1 MIKMNMIKIRDTNKQ
16 LKDENNSIERR
27 YRSIICYTFL
37 CSNPATHL
45 LVKGGCPNY
54 FEYFICR
61 KCVKFYYGLSSFD
74 WDNLNIVDVY
84 KLM

>member
-1 MIKMNMIKIRDTNKQ
+1 MNKMNMRKIRDTTKE
-16 LKDENNSIERR
+16 LKDENDLIERR
-27 YRSIICYTFL
+27 YRSITCCTFL

-61 KCVKFYYGLSSFD
+61 KMCQILLWVIIF
-74 WDNLNIVDVY
+74 
-84 KLM
+84 

>member
-27 YRSIICYTFL
+27 YRSVICYTFL

-54 FEYFICR
+54 FEYFICK
-61 KCVKFYYGLSSFD
+61 KCEKFYYGLSSFD

>member
-1 MIKMNMIKIRDTNKQ
+1 MNMIKLRDTNKQ
-16 LKDENNSIERR
+16 LNDANNSIERR
-27 YRSIICYTFL
+27 YRSVICHTFL

-45 LVKGGCPNY
+45 LVNGGCPNY
-54 FEYFICR
+54 FEYFICK
-61 KCVKFYYGLSSFD
+61 KCAKFYYGLSSFD

>member
-1 MIKMNMIKIRDTNKQ
+1 MNKMNMRKIRDITKE
-16 LKDENNSIERR
+16 LKDENDLIERR
-27 YRSIICYTFL
+27 YRSITCCTFL

-54 FEYFICR
+54 FEYLICR